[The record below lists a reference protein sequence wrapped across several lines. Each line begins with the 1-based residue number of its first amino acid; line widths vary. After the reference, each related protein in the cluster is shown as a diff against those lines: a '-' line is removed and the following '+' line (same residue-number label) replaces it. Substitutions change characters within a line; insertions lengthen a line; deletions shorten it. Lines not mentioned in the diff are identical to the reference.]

1 MVDIFALRKALGSK
15 IQTQAQSF
23 IDNYFKPGKSDT
35 KLQRGRDPVLGSF
48 RLQNT
53 TRVKVG
59 KQGTDQVGRVRL
71 GPRGPGRG
79 DTTPEQ
85 QRDESPD
92 VMNPIIANQISILDS
107 NISKEPTQYDLRYGG
122 GGFELATSLDP
133 TNFFAGANGRELNP
147 IKSDSKNS
155 KQFIKRKLEER
166 SHLMFEF
173 QTPEGTKRAF
183 LPFSENLKI
192 TESQQSNLTD
202 YSLLS
207 RSSQIFAYMGAESR
221 MLKLSFS
228 FKLLHI
234 LEMISKEGIDAKF
247 FKHYS
252 DFNFQNTDLNAF
264 SGKDISSPINH
275 SNLHR
280 KYYDQLLNKDSYT
293 NFRFN
298 ELYAA
303 DLTRPS
309 EINKAKI
316 DRTINSIIY
325 WINLVRSSVKND
337 SKNTVYGPPL
347 VRLTHGP
354 MYNAIPCITKS
365 FNIEIDEAA
374 GYDAETLF
382 PRGIN
387 VSMDLAETRIG
398 DFSNFKS
405 FDKIKGDNMSGWEAV
420 FEENNMDPYNGLI
433 RR

>member
-1 MVDIFALRKALGSK
+1 MVDILEK
-15 IQTQAQSF
+15 
-23 IDNYFKPGKSDT
+23 YFKSGKSDT
-35 KLQRGRDPVLGSF
+35 KLQRGKDPILGSF

-53 TRVKVG
+53 TRVRVG

-71 GPRGPGRG
+71 GRRGPGQG

-85 QRDESPD
+85 ERAREAIPD

-107 NISKEPTQYDLRYGG
+107 NGSNELNQYEIRNPASPQNGQDTTGKE
-122 GGFELATSLDP
+122 LDP
-133 TNFFAGANGRELNP
+133 GAKLSL
-147 IKSDSKNS
+147 KASDIT

-173 QTPEGTKRAF
+173 QTPEGSKRAF
-183 LPFSENLKI
+183 LPFTENLKVV
-192 TESQQSNLTD
+192 ESQQSNLTD

-221 MLKLSFS
+221 VLKLSFS

-234 LEMISKEGIDAKF
+234 LEMLSKEGIDNKF
-247 FKHYS
+247 FKHFS
-252 DFNFQNTDLNAF
+252 DYNNRQSDMSQFTQ
-264 SGKDISSPINH
+264 SDISSPVDHGAI
-275 SNLHR
+275 HR
-280 KYYDQLLNKDSYT
+280 KYFNNKVFPSSYQSNIFDS
-293 NFRFN
+293 NFGLSNFGMPKSDEN
-298 ELYAA
+298 IKK
-303 DLTRPS
+303 
-309 EINKAKI
+309 INKA
-316 DRTINSIIY
+316 INSIIY

-374 GYDAETLF
+374 GYEAETLF

-387 VSMDLAETRIG
+387 LTMDLAETRIG

-405 FDKIKGDNMSGWEAV
+405 FDKIKGDNISGWEAV

-433 RR
+433 GR

>member
-1 MVDIFALRKALGSK
+1 MVDIFALRKSLGSK

-35 KLQRGRDPVLGSF
+35 KLQRGRDPILGSF

-53 TRVKVG
+53 TRVRVG

-71 GPRGPGRG
+71 GRRGPGQG

-85 QRDESPD
+85 ERNEYPD
-92 VMNPIIANQISILDS
+92 ILNPIIANQISILDS
-107 NISKEPTQYDLRYGG
+107 NGSNELNQYEIRNPNSPQTGQDNTGK
-122 GGFELATSLDP
+122 
-133 TNFFAGANGRELNP
+133 ELNP
-147 IKSDSKNS
+147 GAKLLLGASDRT
-155 KQFIKRKLEER
+155 KQFTKRKLEER

-173 QTPEGTKRAF
+173 QTPEGSKRAF

-234 LEMISKEGIDAKF
+234 LEMLSKEGIDAKF
-247 FKHYS
+247 FKHHS
-252 DFNFQNTDLNAF
+252 DFNYADTDYKAF
-264 SGKDISSPINH
+264 VGLGITGAVDHAAIHRRYFNLKVFPSSYQQQIFDSQFGLSDFGMIRSNQSIKKVNDAIN
-275 SNLHR
+275 
-280 KYYDQLLNKDSYT
+280 Y
-293 NFRFN
+293 
-298 ELYAA
+298 
-303 DLTRPS
+303 
-309 EINKAKI
+309 
-316 DRTINSIIY
+316 IIY

-365 FNIEIDEAA
+365 FNIEVDEAA
-374 GYDAETLF
+374 GYEAETLF

-387 VSMDLAETRIG
+387 VTMDLAETRIG

-405 FDKIKGDNMSGWEAV
+405 FDKIKGDNISGWEAV

-433 RR
+433 GR